1 MTPGQCNRCGECC
14 KVIPILLKGMSPET
28 KEWLL
33 ARGAKE
39 DRKQGY
45 LLIPHVCEQLEDEL
59 EYDPITEGH
68 IKTGKTRCRLHD
80 TARYPLACARY
91 HGFGHFY
98 KPEGCGYLEK
108 D

>member
-1 MTPGQCNRCGECC
+1 MPGQCNRCGECC

-45 LLIPHVCEQLEDEL
+45 LLIPHTCKQLIENVGGPTSDPEL
-59 EYDPITEGH
+59 Q
-68 IKTGKTRCRLHD
+68 GKTMCALHGTD
-80 TARYPLACARY
+80 QYPLACARY